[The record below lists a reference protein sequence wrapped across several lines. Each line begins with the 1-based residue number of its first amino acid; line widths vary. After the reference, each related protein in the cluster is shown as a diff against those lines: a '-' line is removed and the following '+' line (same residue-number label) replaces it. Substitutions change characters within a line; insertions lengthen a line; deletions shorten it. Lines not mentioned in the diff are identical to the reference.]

1 MSWLREFK
9 IALVEQDLVAL
20 ERIVPQMP
28 DSFECL
34 EEMQEAQAYMEQA
47 REIFLAE
54 REKVSAELERLSK
67 MKKFVQTERKKS
79 INTHF

>member
-9 IALVEQDLVAL
+9 IALVEQDLAAL
-20 ERIVPQMP
+20 ERIISQMP

-47 REIFLAE
+47 REIFLIE
-54 REKVSAELERLSK
+54 REKVSVELERLSK

>member
-1 MSWLREFK
+1 M
-9 IALVEQDLVAL
+9 EQDLAAL
-20 ERIVPQMP
+20 ERIISQMP

-47 REIFLAE
+47 REIFLIE
-54 REKVSAELERLSK
+54 REKVSVELERLSK